1 MRPVDEKIVKMTL
14 ENEAFKQKAVE
25 SANTLKSLTVAGKGV
40 DLSAVSSAAD
50 TISRRFSIMGEVA
63 SAALFRLT
71 NVAISSASKILSAF
85 TIGPMIDGLQEYNSQ
100 LKSTRTIMVN
110 TDRPLEDVTGAL
122 NELNEYADK
131 TKYNF
136 GDMTR
141 SIGLFTTAGVGLEDS
156 VTAIKGMSNLAAA
169 MGSTPMQL
177 QTAMYQ
183 SSQSLANGYIMLQDW
198 NSMVNAGMG
207 GKKVQE
213 ALEGTAKK
221 MGVVRDES
229 KSFRDSLKDGWL
241 TTDIFLATMQDFA
254 NDPSMSKA
262 ATELTSFSD
271 VMDTV
276 KEAMGSGWAQIF
288 RTLIG
293 DLDEATVLWTA
304 VGASI
309 SGVIDG
315 IMSKLQTLAEGFVKL
330 GGRDVIGNIVKN
342 MLQPFSKIFEAVG
355 KAWGKVFGILEAED
369 IYNFAKA
376 IENLTSKFRLSQS
389 ATKLLESA
397 FTLLFSGIKIGI
409 GVIKQVSKFLIDL
422 IPPNLDS
429 ALVSVGEAVIN
440 FVKGLSDGIPIVS
453 TFFDAIKKIPPV
465 MDVLKGLFDKTKS
478 AMSALWD
485 YMKPIFENIKDFVSN
500 ISFDSIL
507 KAVGALGTGLAALGI
522 FKLFKKFKGIFDI
535 FSGKKKM
542 PKLSL
547 LDTLKSALGDVGDK
561 VSDTIGSVGD
571 ALKTFTTGINVLSL
585 VGIASA
591 LLILATAMDKL
602 KDLNGVQIAKSL
614 IAIGAG
620 LAILVG
626 GLKAISKLDLAG
638 FSSIK
643 SVTTLIG
650 MAAAIK
656 IMTSAM
662 EEVAGIDPE
671 RVGQG
676 IGAMVALMLAMSTSM
691 RIMNGTKVGVGSLQ
705 FLAFAVSVK
714 MIASELEPI
723 GKMDIAAIGKGLLG
737 LGGVMAEMAV
747 FMKVVSG
754 SSFGP
759 VKATGLLITVA
770 AIKLMGNELESL
782 SKLKWDEIGR
792 GLAGLGG
799 LMAELAIFV
808 NLAGRSSFGVGQA
821 TAVVILAG
829 ALKLMGSAMED
840 IAGMKWEEIG
850 KGLAGIGGL
859 LLEIAIFSR
868 LVESAGTMKAATS
881 MILMA
886 TAVKMFVGPMKEMA
900 ALSWEEIAKGLVGM
914 AGGLAALGAVS
925 YVAQGSIAGSIGIV
939 LMAGALNMIVGPIKE
954 LASMSWEE
962 LAKGLVGLGVAMGG
976 LAIIGTLAS
985 GTILGAIG
993 LSMLSLAL
1001 GPLASALERL
1011 GQLSWEEIAKGLV
1024 AVLGGLAGIAAI
1036 GATLGTVAAP
1046 GLLALGAGL
1055 LMIGGSVFLAASGLM
1070 LFSAAI
1076 GSLALV
1082 TGATVAA
1089 AVSALGMFIRELAKI
1104 IPDIVGFAVDIIVA
1118 LAEGLAEAS
1127 GSLIDSALIILT
1139 NLMQGL
1145 SDNVYMLADS
1155 AITIITEIT
1164 NAIADNVDP
1173 IVDSAMN
1180 LMLQFTQGIAEG
1192 LNTYSPLIYN
1202 SLVDIFAELSEMVI
1216 MLLTGVISAM
1226 VSFIPGAS
1234 AQVTQMG
1241 VDLAGYVAEGFDGQR
1256 LSEEQIAELTGGLAG
1271 GSGDAYDAGK
1281 GLGQNTKDGANSVGL
1296 TDTGSNKG
1304 SEFTSGVNGKTGDAS
1319 SAGTGLGNSA
1329 KSGAQ
1334 SVGLTDTGS
1343 NKGNEFASGLKGT
1356 SGTASSSGAGVSTS
1370 AKTGAG
1376 SVGFG
1381 ATGRSKGTEFSGGIR
1396 GTSSSASSAGKGVAN
1411 SGKSGMESVSA
1422 RPSGVNFGQGFI
1434 NGISSMASSV
1444 WDAASSLASKAL
1456 KAVRDTIG
1464 EASPAKKLITSGRNF
1479 GQGFINGIGH
1489 KLDGVATAGR
1499 EMARTAMDAVND
1511 GFNAIGEGLDGLEFN
1526 PTVRP
1531 VMDWSSVGGTTM
1543 GVNMN
1548 PYFADIKPKGQ
1559 NDNNAQ
1565 SNVSNNSNVYEIHT
1579 TIQTTQPI
1587 GEMSQTDI
1595 DRFSAKVEQSI
1606 RNQTNKR
1613 GVSRGTY

>member
-25 SANTLKSLTVAGKGV
+25 SANTLKSLTTAGKGV

-50 TISRRFSIMGEVA
+50 TISRRFSVMGEVA

-71 NVAISSASKILSAF
+71 NVAISAGSRLLSSF
-85 TIGPMIDGLQEYNSQ
+85 TMGPMIDGLQEYNAQ

-122 NELNEYADK
+122 NELNDYADK

-183 SSQSLANGYIMLQDW
+183 SSQSLANGYLMLQDW

-207 GKKVQE
+207 GKKVQT
-213 ALEGTAKK
+213 ALEETAKK
-221 MGVVRDES
+221 MGITRDET
-229 KSFRDSLKDGWL
+229 KSFRESLKDGWL
-241 TTDIFLATMQDFA
+241 TTEVFLSTMQDFA
-254 NDPSMSKA
+254 NDESMTKA

-293 DLDEATVLWTA
+293 DLDEATALWTA
-304 VGASI
+304 VGGSI

-315 IMSKLQTLAEGFVKL
+315 IMSKLQSLAQGFVDL
-330 GGRDVIGNIVKN
+330 GGRGVIGNIVKN
-342 MLQPFSKIFEAVG
+342 ILQPFSKIFEAVG
-355 KAWGKVFGILEAED
+355 KAWTKVFGVLEAED
-369 IYNFAKA
+369 IFKFAKA
-376 IENLTSKFRLSQS
+376 IENLTAKFKLSER
-389 ATKLLESA
+389 ATKLLEA
-397 FTLLFSGIKIGI
+397 TFTLLFSGIKLGL
-409 GVIKQVSKFLIDL
+409 GVIKEVGKYLIDL

-429 ALVSVGEAVIN
+429 NLVLAGEAAIK
-440 FVKGLSDGIPIVS
+440 FIKSLKDGIPSVDGI
-453 TFFDAIKKIPPV
+453 FKAIKKIPPV
-465 MDVLKGLFDKTKS
+465 MDLLKSAFEKTKS
-478 AMSALWD
+478 VISGVWD
-485 YMKPIFENIKDFVSN
+485 KIKPIFENIKEFVSN

-507 KAVGALGTGLAALGI
+507 KAIGGLGTGLAALGI
-522 FKLFKKFKGIFDI
+522 FKLFKKLKPILDI
-535 FSGKKKM
+535 FSGKGDG
-542 PKLSL
+542 PKFSL
-547 LDTLKSALGDVGDK
+547 LDTLKNALGDVGDK
-561 VSDTIGSVGD
+561 ISDTIGSVGD
-571 ALKTFTTGINVLSL
+571 ALKTFSTGINVASL
-585 VGIASA
+585 VAIAGA

-602 KDLNGVQIAKSL
+602 KDMNGVQIGKSL

-620 LAILVG
+620 LGILVG
-626 GLKAISKLDLAG
+626 GLKAISKLDLTG
-638 FSSIK
+638 FSSMK
-643 SVTTLIG
+643 SVTTLMG
-650 MAAAIK
+650 MAVAIK

-676 IGAMVALMLAMSTSM
+676 IGAMVALMAAMATSM

-737 LGGVMAEMAV
+737 LGGVMAELAV

-754 SSFGP
+754 TNFGTF
-759 VKATGLLITVA
+759 KATGMLITVA

-782 SKLKWDEIGR
+782 SRLKWDAIGR

-799 LMAELAIFV
+799 VMAELAIFV
-808 NLAGRSSFGVGQA
+808 NLAGRSSFGMGKA

-840 IAGMKWEEIG
+840 IASLNWDEIG
-850 KGLAGIGGL
+850 KGLSGIGGL

-868 LVESAGTMKAATS
+868 LVKSAGTMKAATS

-925 YVAQGSIAGSIGIV
+925 YVAQGSITGSIGIV

-993 LSMLSLAL
+993 LGMLSLAL

-1011 GQLSWEEIAKGLV
+1011 GQLSWMEIAKGLV

-1055 LMIGGSVFLAASGLM
+1055 LMIGGSVYLAASGLM
-1070 LFSAAI
+1070 LLSAAI
-1076 GSLALV
+1076 GTMALV
-1082 TGATVAA
+1082 SGATVAA
-1089 AVSALGMFIRELAKI
+1089 AVTAIGTFIVELAKI
-1104 IPDIVGFAVDIIVA
+1104 IPDIVMFAVDIIVA
-1118 LAEGLAEAS
+1118 LAQGLAEAS
-1127 GSLIDSALIILT
+1127 GALIDSALIILT

-1145 SDNVYMLADS
+1145 ADNAYMLADS

-1192 LNTYSPLIYN
+1192 LNTYAPLIHN
-1202 SLVDIFAELSEMVI
+1202 SLVDIFAEISEMVI
-1216 MLLTGVISAM
+1216 MLLTGVIAAM

-1234 AQVTQMG
+1234 AQVTEMG
-1241 VDLAGYVAEGFDGQR
+1241 VSLAGYVAEGFDGQR

-1271 GSGDAYDAGK
+1271 GSGDAYEAGK
-1281 GLGQNTKDGANSVGL
+1281 GVGQSTKDGAKSIGFVE
-1296 TDTGSNKG
+1296 TGSEKG
-1304 SEFTSGVNGKTGDAS
+1304 AEFTSGVNGKTGDAS

-1334 SVGLTDTGS
+1334 SVGLSDTGS

-1381 ATGRSKGTEFSGGIR
+1381 ATGRNKGTEFSGGIR
-1396 GTSSSASSAGKGVAN
+1396 GTSSSASTAGKGVAN

-1444 WDAASSLASKAL
+1444 WQTASSLASKAL

-1464 EASPAKKLITSGRNF
+1464 EHSPAREMIKSGRNF

-1489 KLDGVATAGR
+1489 KVRGVATAGK
-1499 EMARTAMDAVND
+1499 EMAQNAMDAVND

-1531 VMDWSSVGGTTM
+1531 VIDWSSVGGTTM
-1543 GVNMN
+1543 GMNMN
-1548 PYFADIKPKGQ
+1548 PYFAGIKPQGQ
-1559 NDNNAQ
+1559 NDNNQQ
-1565 SNVSNNSNVYEIHT
+1565 SNVTNHSNVYEVHT

-1613 GVSRGTY
+1613 GVSRGAY

>member
-25 SANTLKSLTVAGKGV
+25 SANTLKGLTVAGKGV
-40 DLSAVSSAAD
+40 DLSAVSNAAD
-50 TISRRFSIMGEVA
+50 VISKRFSLMGEVA

-71 NVAISSASKILSAF
+71 NVAMSAGAKLLNSF
-85 TIGPMIDGLQEYNSQ
+85 TMAPMIDGLQEYNAQ

-169 MGSTPMQL
+169 MGSTPQQL

-183 SSQSLANGYIMLQDW
+183 SSQSLANGYLMLQDW

-207 GKKVQE
+207 GQKVQK
-213 ALEGTAKK
+213 ALEETAKK
-221 MGVVRDES
+221 MGVTRDET

-254 NDPSMSKA
+254 TDESMTKA

-293 DLDEATVLWTA
+293 DLNDATKLWTA
-304 VGASI
+304 VGGAI

-315 IMSKLQTLAEGFVKL
+315 IMNKLQTLAEGFVKL
-330 GGRDVIGNIVKN
+330 GGRGVIGNIVKN
-342 MLQPFSKIFEAVG
+342 VLQPFTKIAEAVG
-355 KAWGKVFGILEAED
+355 KAWTNVFGVIEAED
-369 IYNFAKA
+369 IFKFVKGIETLTAKF
-376 IENLTSKFRLSQS
+376 NLSER

-397 FTLLFSGIKIGI
+397 FTLLFSGVKLGL
-409 GVIKQVSKFLIDL
+409 GVIKEAGEYLIDL

-429 ALVSVGEAVIN
+429 NLVLVGEAVVEFI
-440 FVKGLSDGIPIVS
+440 KGLDTGVPL
-453 TFFDAIKKIPPV
+453 TEMFFNALKKIPPV
-465 MDVLKGLFDKTKS
+465 LDILKDLFDKAKS
-478 AMSALWD
+478 AMSGVWE
-485 YMKPIFENIKDFVSN
+485 YMKPIFEGIQDFAS
-500 ISFDSIL
+500 SLSLDSLLSAI
-507 KAVGALGTGLAALGI
+507 GAIGTALAGI
-522 FKLFKKFKGIFDI
+522 GFFKLFKKFKGIFDM
-535 FSGKKKM
+535 FSGKKEM

-547 LDTLKSALGDVGDK
+547 LDFIKNSLGDVGDK
-561 VSDTIGSVGD
+561 VADTIGSLGD
-571 ALKTFTTGINVLSL
+571 ALQTFTSGVNILSL
-585 VGIASA
+585 VAIAGS
-591 LLILATAMDKL
+591 LLILATAMEKL
-602 KDLNGVQIAKSL
+602 KDMDGVQIGKSL

-620 LAILVG
+620 LGILVG

-643 SVTTLIG
+643 SVTTLMG
-650 MAAAIK
+650 MAIAIK

-676 IGAMVALMLAMSTSM
+676 IGAMVALMAAMATSIH
-691 RIMNGTKVGVGSLQ
+691 IMNGTKVGVGSLQ

-723 GKMDIAAIGKGLLG
+723 GKMDIEAIGKGLLG
-737 LGGVMAEMAV
+737 LGGVMAEMAI

-759 VKATGLLITVA
+759 LKATGLLITVA
-770 AIKLMGNELESL
+770 AIKLLGNELESL
-782 SKLKWDEIGR
+782 GRLSWEDIFR
-792 GLAGLGG
+792 GLVGLGG
-799 LMAELAIFV
+799 IMSELIVFLNAASF
-808 NLAGRSSFGVGQA
+808 SSFGMKQA

-829 ALKLMGSAMED
+829 ALKIMGSAMED
-840 IAGMKWEEIG
+840 IASLNWEQIS

-868 LVESAGTMKAATS
+868 LVKSAGAMKAATS
-881 MILMA
+881 MILIA

-914 AGGLAALGAVS
+914 AGGLGALAAVS
-925 YVAQGSIAGSIGIV
+925 WAAKGSIPGAIGIT
-939 LMAGALNMIVGPIKE
+939 LMAGALKMIVKPLKD
-954 LASMSWEE
+954 LAGMSWGD

-993 LSMLSLAL
+993 LGMMSLAL
-1001 GPLASALERL
+1001 KPLAESLERL
-1011 GQLSWEEIAKGLV
+1011 GKLSWMEIAKGLV

-1070 LFSAAI
+1070 LLSAAI

-1082 TGATVAA
+1082 TGATIAA
-1089 AVSALGMFIRELAKI
+1089 AVTAIGTFLVELGKI
-1104 IPDIVGFAVDIIVA
+1104 IPEIIVFAVEIIVA
-1118 LAEGLAEAS
+1118 LAKGLAEAAPA
-1127 GSLIDSALIILT
+1127 LIESALIILAA
-1139 NLMQGL
+1139 LMRGL
-1145 SDNVYMLADS
+1145 ADNIYMLTDS
-1155 AITIITEIT
+1155 AIDIITGFV
-1164 NAIADNVDP
+1164 NAISDNIDP
-1173 IVDSAMN
+1173 VVDSAMN
-1180 LMLQFTQGIAEG
+1180 LVLNFIQGISEG

-1202 SLVDIFAELSEMVI
+1202 SLVDIFAEISEMTI
-1216 MLLTGVISAM
+1216 MLFTGVLAAM
-1226 VSFIPGAS
+1226 MSFIPGAS
-1234 AQVTQMG
+1234 EQITQMG

-1256 LSEEQIAELTGGLAG
+1256 LSEEQIAELTGGLE
-1271 GSGDAYDAGK
+1271 AGK
-1281 GLGQNTKDGANSVGL
+1281 DDVYG
-1296 TDTGSNKG
+1296 
-1304 SEFTSGVNGKTGDAS
+1304 
-1319 SAGTGLGNSA
+1319 AGTGLGNSA
-1329 KSGAQ
+1329 DEGVE
-1334 SVGLTDTGS
+1334 SVDLTGS
-1343 NKGNEFASGLKGT
+1343 GKNKGSEFSTGLSNT
-1356 SGTASSSGAGVSTS
+1356 SGTATSSGAGVASS

-1381 ATGRSKGTEFSGGIR
+1381 STGKSKGTEFSGGIR
-1396 GTSSSASSAGKGVAN
+1396 GTSSSATSAGKGVAN

-1422 RPSGVNFGQGFI
+1422 EGSGKNFGQGFI

-1444 WDAASSLASKAL
+1444 WESAKGLASRAL

-1464 EASPAKKLITSGRNF
+1464 EASPAKEMITSGRNF

-1489 KLDGVATAGR
+1489 KVAGVATAGR

-1531 VMDWSSVGGTTM
+1531 VMDWNNVHGIDIASTTS
-1543 GVNMN
+1543 
-1548 PYFADIKPKGQ
+1548 PYMRGINNRGQ
-1559 NDNNAQ
+1559 NGYNQQ
-1565 SNVSNNSNVYEIHT
+1565 SNQS
-1579 TIQTTQPI
+1579 TISQDSIDELTGAFQQVIEGQTTTASGDTYI
-1587 GEMSQTDI
+1587 VFNDRTMKLMSSEVQ
-1595 DRFSAKVEQSI
+1595 KVNSDVFD
-1606 RNQTNKR
+1606 NKR
-1613 GVSRGTY
+1613 RGVR

>member
-25 SANTLKSLTVAGKGV
+25 SANTLKGLTVAGKGV
-40 DLSAVSSAAD
+40 DLSAVSNAAD
-50 TISRRFSIMGEVA
+50 VIAKRFSLMGEVA

-71 NVAISSASKILSAF
+71 NVAMSAGAKLLNSF
-85 TIGPMIDGLQEYNSQ
+85 TMAPMIDGLQEYNAQ

-110 TDRPLEDVTGAL
+110 TDRSLGDVTGAL
-122 NELNEYADK
+122 DELNEYADL

-141 SIGLFTTAGVGLEDS
+141 AIGLFTTAGVGLEDS

-254 NDPSMSKA
+254 NDPSMTKA

-293 DLDEATVLWTA
+293 DLDEATKLWTA
-304 VGASI
+304 VGGAI

-315 IMSKLQTLAEGFVKL
+315 IMNKLQTLAEGFVKL
-330 GGRDVIGNIVKN
+330 GGRGVIGNIVKN
-342 MLQPFSKIFEAVG
+342 VLQPFSKIFEAVG
-355 KAWGKVFGILEAED
+355 KAWTKVFGVLEAED
-369 IYNFAKA
+369 IFKFAKA
-376 IENLTSKFRLSQS
+376 IENLTSKFKLSER

-397 FTLLFSGIKIGI
+397 FTLLFSGVKLGL
-409 GVIKQVSKFLIDL
+409 GVIKEVGEYLIDL

-429 ALVSVGEAVIN
+429 NLVLVGEAVIE
-440 FVKGLSDGIPIVS
+440 FIKGLDTGVPL
-453 TFFDAIKKIPPV
+453 TEMFFNALKKIPPV
-465 MDVLKGLFDKTKS
+465 LDILKDLFDKAKS
-478 AMSALWD
+478 AMSGVWE
-485 YMKPIFENIKDFVSN
+485 YMKPIFEGIQDFAS
-500 ISFDSIL
+500 SLSLDSLLSAI
-507 KAVGALGTGLAALGI
+507 GAIGTGLAAIGF
-522 FKLFKKFKGIFDI
+522 FKLFKNLKGIFDM
-535 FSGKKKM
+535 FSGKKEM

-547 LDTLKSALGDVGDK
+547 LDFIKNSLGDVGDK
-561 VSDTIGSVGD
+561 VADTIGSLGD
-571 ALKTFTTGINVLSL
+571 ALKTFTSGVNILSL
-585 VGIASA
+585 VAIAGA
-591 LLILATAMDKL
+591 LLILATAMEKL
-602 KDLNGVQIAKSL
+602 KDMDGVQIGKSL

-620 LAILVG
+620 LGILVG

-643 SVTTLIG
+643 SVTTLMG
-650 MAAAIK
+650 MAIAIK

-676 IGAMVALMLAMSTSM
+676 LGAMVALMAAMATSM

-737 LGGVMAEMAV
+737 LGGVMAEMAI

-759 VKATGLLITVA
+759 IKATGLLITVA

-782 SKLKWDEIGR
+782 GRLSWEDISR
-792 GLAGLGG
+792 GLVGLGG
-799 LMAELAIFV
+799 IMSELIVFLNAASF
-808 NLAGRSSFGVGQA
+808 SSFGMKQA

-829 ALKLMGSAMED
+829 ALKIMGSAMED
-840 IAGMKWEEIG
+840 IASLNWEQIS

-868 LVESAGTMKAATS
+868 LVKSAGTMKAATS

-886 TAVKMFVGPMKEMA
+886 AAVKMFVGPMKEMA

-914 AGGLAALGAVS
+914 AGGLGAMAAVS
-925 YVAQGSIAGSIGIV
+925 WAAKGSIPGAIGIT
-939 LMAGALNMIVGPIKE
+939 LMAGALKMIVKPLKA
-954 LASMSWEE
+954 LAGMSWGE
-962 LAKGLVGLGVAMGG
+962 LAKGLVALGVAMGG

-985 GTILGAIG
+985 GTILGAVG
-993 LSMLSLAL
+993 LGMMSLAL
-1001 GPLASALERL
+1001 MPLTDALERL
-1011 GQLSWEEIAKGLV
+1011 GKLSWMDIAKGLV
-1024 AVLGGLAGIAAI
+1024 AILGGLAGIAAI
-1036 GATLGTVAAP
+1036 GGTLGTVAAP
-1046 GLLALGAGL
+1046 GLLALGGAL
-1055 LMIGGSVFLAASGLM
+1055 LMISGAVYLAASGLM
-1070 LFSAAI
+1070 LLSAAI
-1076 GSLALV
+1076 GAMALV

-1089 AVSALGMFIRELAKI
+1089 AVKAIGLFLVEIAKLIPEI
-1104 IPDIVGFAVDIIVA
+1104 IGFAVDIIVA
-1118 LAEGLAEAS
+1118 LAKGLAEMAPA
-1127 GSLIDSALIILT
+1127 LIESALIILGT
-1139 NLMQGL
+1139 LMRGL
-1145 SDNVYMLADS
+1145 ADNIYMLTDS
-1155 AITIITEIT
+1155 AIDIITGFV
-1164 NAIADNVDP
+1164 NAISENIDP
-1173 IVDSAMN
+1173 VVDSAMN
-1180 LMLQFTQGIAEG
+1180 LVLNFIQGISEG

-1202 SLVDIFAELSEMVI
+1202 ALVDIFAEISEMTI
-1216 MLLTGVISAM
+1216 MLFTGVLAAM
-1226 VSFIPGAS
+1226 MSFIPGAS
-1234 AQVTQMG
+1234 EQITQMG

-1256 LSEEQIAELTGGLAG
+1256 LSEEQIAELTGGLE
-1271 GSGDAYDAGK
+1271 AGK
-1281 GLGQNTKDGANSVGL
+1281 DDVYG
-1296 TDTGSNKG
+1296 
-1304 SEFTSGVNGKTGDAS
+1304 
-1319 SAGTGLGNSA
+1319 AGTGLGNSA
-1329 KSGAQ
+1329 DEGVESVDLTGA
-1334 SVGLTDTGS
+1334 GK
-1343 NKGNEFASGLKGT
+1343 NKGSEFSTGLSNT
-1356 SGTASSSGAGVSTS
+1356 SGTASSSGAGVASS

-1381 ATGRSKGTEFSGGIR
+1381 STGKSKGTEFSGGIR
-1396 GTSSSASSAGKGVAN
+1396 GTSSSATSAGKGVAN

-1422 RPSGVNFGQGFI
+1422 EGSGKNFGQGFI

-1444 WDAASSLASKAL
+1444 WESAKGLASRAL

-1464 EASPAKKLITSGRNF
+1464 EASPAKKLITSGHNF

-1489 KLDGVATAGR
+1489 KVAGVATAGR
-1499 EMARTAMDAVND
+1499 EMARNAMDAVND
-1511 GFNAIGEGLDGLEFN
+1511 GFSAIGEGLDGLEFN

-1531 VMDWSSVGGTTM
+1531 VMDWNNVQGIDIASTTS
-1543 GVNMN
+1543 
-1548 PYFADIKPKGQ
+1548 PYMRGINNRGQ
-1559 NDNNAQ
+1559 NGYNQQ
-1565 SNVSNNSNVYEIHT
+1565 SNQS
-1579 TIQTTQPI
+1579 TISQDSIDELTGAFQQVIEGQTTTASGDTYI
-1587 GEMSQTDI
+1587 VFNDRTMKLMSSEVQ
-1595 DRFSAKVEQSI
+1595 KV
-1606 RNQTNKR
+1606 NGDVFDNKR
-1613 GVSRGTY
+1613 RGVR

>member
-25 SANTLKSLTVAGKGV
+25 SANTLKGLTVAGKGV
-40 DLSAVSSAAD
+40 DLSAVSNAAD
-50 TISRRFSIMGEVA
+50 VIAKRFSLMGEVA

-71 NVAISSASKILSAF
+71 NIAMSAGAKLLNSF
-85 TIGPMIDGLQEYNSQ
+85 TMAPMIDGLQEYNAQ

-169 MGSTPMQL
+169 MGSTPQQL

-183 SSQSLANGYIMLQDW
+183 SSQSLANGYLMLQDW

-221 MGVVRDES
+221 MGVVRDET

-254 NDPSMSKA
+254 TDESMTKA

-293 DLDEATVLWTA
+293 DLDEATALWTA

-309 SGVIDG
+309 SGVVDG
-315 IMSKLQTLAEGFVKL
+315 IMDKLQSLAEGFVKL

-342 MLQPFSKIFEAVG
+342 ILQPFSKIFEAVG
-355 KAWGKVFGILEAED
+355 KAWGKVFGSLEGED
-369 IYNFAKA
+369 IFKFAKA
-376 IENLTSKFRLSQS
+376 IENLTSKFKLSER

-397 FTLLFSGIKIGI
+397 FTLLFSGIKIGL
-409 GVIKQVSKFLIDL
+409 GVLGEVAKYLIKL

-429 ALVSVGEAVIN
+429 NLVLVGEAVIN
-440 FVKGLSDGIPIVS
+440 FIKGLKDSIPSLDGL
-453 TFFDAIKKIPPV
+453 FNAFKKIPPV
-465 MDVLKGLFDKTKS
+465 MDLVRSAFEKTKS
-478 AMSALWD
+478 AISGAWD
-485 YMKPIFENIKDFVSN
+485 KIKPIFEGIKDFVSG
-500 ISFDSIL
+500 ISFNGL
-507 KAVGALGTGLAALGI
+507 MKGLGALGTGLAALGI
-522 FKLFKKFKGIFDI
+522 FKLFKKLKPILDI
-535 FSGKKKM
+535 FSGKGDA
-542 PKLSL
+542 PKFSL
-547 LDTLKSALGDVGDK
+547 LDTLKNALGDVGDK
-561 VSDTIGSVGD
+561 ISDTIGSVGD
-571 ALKTFTTGINVLSL
+571 ALKTFTTGVNVASL
-585 VGIASA
+585 VAIAGS
-591 LLILATAMDKL
+591 LLILATAMEKL
-602 KDLNGVQIAKSL
+602 KDMDGAQIGKSL

-620 LAILVG
+620 LGILVG

-643 SVTTLIG
+643 SVTTLMG
-650 MAAAIK
+650 MALAIK

-676 IGAMVALMLAMSTSM
+676 IGAMVALMAAMSASM
-691 RIMNGTKVGVGSLQ
+691 RIMNGTKVGVSSLQ

-747 FMKVVSG
+747 FMKIVSG

-759 VKATGLLITVA
+759 VKATGLLITVG

-792 GLAGLGG
+792 GLSGLGG

-868 LVESAGTMKAATS
+868 LVQTAGTMKAATS

-962 LAKGLVGLGVAMGG
+962 LAKGLIGLGVAMGG

-993 LSMLSLAL
+993 LGMLSLAL

-1011 GQLSWEEIAKGLV
+1011 GQLSWMEIAKGLV

-1055 LMIGGSVFLAASGLM
+1055 LMIGGSVYLAASGLM
-1070 LFSAAI
+1070 LLSAAI
-1076 GSLALV
+1076 GTMAVVS
-1082 TGATVAA
+1082 GATVAA
-1089 AVSALGMFIRELAKI
+1089 AVTAIGTFIVELAKI
-1104 IPDIVGFAVDIIVA
+1104 IPDIVMFAVDIIVA
-1118 LAEGLAEAS
+1118 LAQGLAEAS
-1127 GSLIDSALIILT
+1127 GALIDSALIILT

-1145 SDNVYMLADS
+1145 ANNAYMLADS

-1192 LNTYSPLIYN
+1192 LNTYAPLIHN
-1202 SLVDIFAELSEMVI
+1202 SLVDIFAEISEMVI
-1216 MLLTGVISAM
+1216 MLLTGVIAAM

-1271 GSGDAYDAGK
+1271 GSGDAYEAGK
-1281 GLGQNTKDGANSVGL
+1281 GVGQSTKDGAKSIGFVE
-1296 TDTGSNKG
+1296 TGSEKG
-1304 SEFTSGVNGKTGDAS
+1304 AEFTSGVNGKTGDAS
-1319 SAGTGLGNSA
+1319 SAGTGLSSSA
-1329 KSGAQ
+1329 KTGAG
-1334 SVGLTDTGS
+1334 SVGFGSTGES
-1343 NKGNEFASGLKGT
+1343 KGLEFSGGIRGT
-1356 SGTASSSGAGVSTS
+1356 SGTASSTGAGVSTS
-1370 AKTGAG
+1370 AKSGAG

-1396 GTSSSASSAGKGVAN
+1396 GTSSSANSAGRGVAN
-1411 SGKSGMESVSA
+1411 SGKSGMDSVSA

-1444 WDAASSLASKAL
+1444 WSTASSLASKAL

-1464 EASPAKKLITSGRNF
+1464 ERSPARKLITSGHNF

-1489 KLDGVATAGR
+1489 KVKGVATAGR

-1531 VMDWSSVGGTTM
+1531 VMDWSSVGGTAM
-1543 GVNMN
+1543 GMNMN
-1548 PYFADIKPKGQ
+1548 PYFAGIKPKGQ
-1559 NDNNAQ
+1559 NDNNTQ
-1565 SNVSNNSNVYEIHT
+1565 SNVSNNSNVYEVHT

>member
-14 ENEAFKQKAVE
+14 ENEAFKQKAME
-25 SANTLKSLTVAGKGV
+25 SANTLKGLTVAGKGV

-50 TISRRFSIMGEVA
+50 TISRRFSLMGEVA

-71 NVAISSASKILSAF
+71 NVAMSTGAKLLNSF
-85 TIGPMIDGLQEYNSQ
+85 TMGPIIDGLQEYNSQ

-122 NELNEYADK
+122 DELNEYADL

-169 MGSTPMQL
+169 MGSTPQQL

-254 NDPSMSKA
+254 NDESMTKA

-276 KEAMGSGWAQIF
+276 KEAMGSGWSQIF

-293 DLDEATVLWTA
+293 DLNDATALWTA
-304 VGASI
+304 VGGAI

-315 IMSKLQTLAEGFVKL
+315 IMSKLQSLAEGFVKL
-330 GGRDVIGNIVKN
+330 GGRGVIGNIVKN
-342 MLQPFSKIFEAVG
+342 ILQPFSKIAEAIG
-355 KAWGKVFGILEAED
+355 KAWTKVFGVLKAED
-369 IYNFAKA
+369 IFKFAKA
-376 IENLTSKFRLSQS
+376 IETLTAKFKLSER
-389 ATKLLESA
+389 ATKLLEDA
-397 FTLLFSGIKIGI
+397 FTLLFSGIKIGL
-409 GVIKQVSKFLIDL
+409 GVLSEVAKYLIKL

-429 ALVSVGEAVIN
+429 KLVLVGEAVIN
-440 FVKGLSDGIPIVS
+440 FIKGLKNSIPSLDGL
-453 TFFDAIKKIPPV
+453 FKAFKKIPPV
-465 MDVLKGLFDKTKS
+465 MDLLKSAFEKTKS
-478 AMSALWD
+478 VISGAWD
-485 YMKPIFENIKDFVSN
+485 KIKPIFEGIKEFVSN
-500 ISFDSIL
+500 ISFDGIM
-507 KAVGALGTGLAALGI
+507 KALGVLGTGLAALGI
-522 FKLFKKFKGIFDI
+522 FKLFKKLKEVFEMFKGK
-535 FSGKKKM
+535 GKNS
-542 PKLSL
+542 PLSII
-547 LDTLKSALGDVGDK
+547 DTLKEALGDIGDK
-561 VSDTIGSVGD
+561 ISDTLGSIGD
-571 ALKTFTTGINVLSL
+571 ALKTFTTGINVASL
-585 VGIASA
+585 VAIAGA

-602 KDLNGVQIAKSL
+602 KDLDGAQIGKSL

-620 LAILVG
+620 LGILVG
-626 GLKAISKLDLAG
+626 GLKAISKLDLTG
-638 FSSIK
+638 FSSLK
-643 SVTTLIG
+643 SVTTLMG
-650 MAAAIK
+650 MAVAIK

-691 RIMNGTKVGVGSLQ
+691 RIMNGTKVGVGALQ

-759 VKATGLLITVA
+759 VKASGLLITVG

-782 SKLKWDEIGR
+782 SRLKWDEIGR

-868 LVESAGTMKAATS
+868 LVEGAGTMKAAAS
-881 MILMA
+881 MVLMA
-886 TAVKMFVGPMKEMA
+886 AAVKMFVGPMKEMA

-939 LMAGALNMIVGPIKE
+939 LMAAALNMIVDPIKE

-962 LAKGLVGLGVAMGG
+962 LARGLVGLGVAMGG

-993 LSMLSLAL
+993 LGMLSLAL
-1001 GPLASALERL
+1001 VPLADSLERL
-1011 GQLSWEEIAKGLV
+1011 GKLTWEEIAKGLV

-1036 GATLGTVAAP
+1036 GATLGTLAAP

-1070 LFSAAI
+1070 LLSAAI

-1089 AVSALGMFIRELAKI
+1089 AVTAIGTFLVELAKI
-1104 IPDIVGFAVDIIVA
+1104 IPDIVMFAVDIIVA

-1127 GSLIDSALIILT
+1127 GALIDSALIILT

-1145 SDNVYMLADS
+1145 ADNAYMLADS

-1192 LNTYSPLIYN
+1192 LNTYAPLIHN
-1202 SLVDIFAELSEMVI
+1202 SLVDIFAEISEMVI
-1216 MLLTGVISAM
+1216 MLLTGVIAAM

-1234 AQVTQMG
+1234 AQVTDMG
-1241 VDLAGYVAEGFDGQR
+1241 VELAGYVAEGFDGQR
-1256 LSEEQIAELTGGLAG
+1256 LSEEQIAELTGGLAS

-1281 GLGQNTKDGANSVGL
+1281 GVGESTKDGADSVDLEG
-1296 TDTGSNKG
+1296 TGSNKG
-1304 SEFTSGVNGKTGDAS
+1304 AEFTSGVNGEAGGASNAGKGIGS
-1319 SAGTGLGNSA
+1319 SA
-1329 KSGAQ
+1329 KDGAQ
-1334 SVGLTDTGS
+1334 SIGMTDTGS
-1343 NKGNEFASGLKGT
+1343 NKGNEFASGLSGT

-1370 AKTGAG
+1370 AKSGAD

-1381 ATGRSKGTEFSGGIR
+1381 STGKSKGSEFSGGIR
-1396 GTSSSASSAGKGVAN
+1396 GTSSSANSAGRGVAN
-1411 SGKSGMESVSA
+1411 SGRSGMDSVSA

-1444 WDAASSLASKAL
+1444 WSTASSLASKAL

-1464 EASPAKKLITSGRNF
+1464 ERSPARKLITSGHNF

-1489 KLDGVATAGR
+1489 KVAGVATAGR

-1531 VMDWSSVGGTTM
+1531 VMDWSSVGGTAM
-1543 GVNMN
+1543 GMNMN

-1559 NDNNAQ
+1559 NENNSQ
-1565 SNVSNNSNVYEIHT
+1565 SNVSNNSNVYEVHT